1 MFNSQL
7 PSISELPTSRQLVRS
22 TLIALAGAGTLLVTV
37 VLPAEYGIDL
47 TGAGRILGLTE
58 MGELKAQLA
67 EEAAADLASELPSGD
82 IASAEAAS
90 NPAVAVANRT
100 DRKEITLEPGE
111 AAEIKLS
118 ARKGVSIAFSWSVAG
133 GVVNYDTHGDPLV
146 KRRGFYH
153 GYGKGKASGGQE
165 GAIVTAFDGTHG
177 WFWRNRSE
185 RSVVITLQTSGAY
198 SDIKRVV

>member
-1 MFNSQL
+1 MHNSQL

-22 TLIALAGAGTLLVTV
+22 TLIALAGAGTLLVTI

-58 MGELKAQLA
+58 MGEIKVQLA
-67 EEAAADLASELPSGD
+67 DEAAADLASELPPSD
-82 IASAEAAS
+82 IPSAEAAS

-153 GYGKGKASGGQE
+153 GYGKGKASDGQE
-165 GAIVTAFDGTHG
+165 GAIITAFDGTHG
-177 WFWRNRSE
+177 WYWRNRSE
-185 RSVVITLQTSGAY
+185 RRVVITLQTSGAY

>member
-58 MGELKAQLA
+58 MGEIKVQLA
-67 EEAAADLASELPSGD
+67 DEAAAELASELPSGD
-82 IASAEAAS
+82 IPSAEAAS
-90 NPAVAVANRT
+90 NPAIAVANRT

-153 GYGKGKASGGQE
+153 GYGKGKASSGQE
-165 GAIVTAFDGTHG
+165 GAILTAFDGTHG
-177 WFWRNRSE
+177 WYWRNRSGQ
-185 RSVVITLQTSGAY
+185 SVVITLQTSGAY
-198 SDIKRVV
+198 SEIKRVV

>member
-22 TLIALAGAGTLLVTV
+22 TLIALAGAGALLVTV

-58 MGELKAQLA
+58 MGEIKVQLA
-67 EEAAADLASELPSGD
+67 DEAAAELASELPSGD
-82 IASAEAAS
+82 IPSAEAAS
-90 NPAVAVANRT
+90 NPAIAVANRT

-153 GYGKGKASGGQE
+153 GYGKGKASSGQE
-165 GAIVTAFDGTHG
+165 GAILTAFDGTHG
-177 WFWRNRSE
+177 WYWRNRSGQ
-185 RSVVITLQTSGAY
+185 SVVITLQTSGAY
-198 SDIKRVV
+198 SGIKRVA